1 MGTDK
6 NIKLHIVT
14 DIKYL
19 SIITI
24 QIMASD
30 LKPLICSTIDRRS
43 SDLNDISQ
51 SIWSKPELNYEEHHA
66 HQVLTSFLEKE
77 GFKVD
82 RKTPLETSFIAR
94 YGDNSGLKVGVL
106 CEYDALPGI
115 GHACGHNLIA
125 EAGIGA
131 ALGIKEVLT
140 TRKDIKAELIVFGT
154 PAEEGG
160 GGKIKMIEKGV
171 FDEANI
177 CMMSHPTP
185 CEIPTPKWLA
195 RAQRT
200 VTFHG
205 RTSHA
210 AAAPWEGINALD
222 AAVACYNAISMLR
235 QQTKPTSRV
244 HCVITDGGE
253 KPNIIPER
261 SQLDIYMRG
270 LTDEDTLDLVEKVI
284 NCAKGAALATGC
296 TVDFVEADPFYS
308 SVTTNKPLI
317 DLYVKNAQSLGVPFN
332 DYDMVDKL
340 QASTDMGNVS
350 KIRPSIHPLF
360 KIKTEGANHTH
371 KFTDAVGHQENQL
384 PTLNSAKAMAMTAID
399 VIFDTHVMNDIT
411 KDFMSQVHT

>member
-94 YGDNSGLKVGVL
+94 YGDNSGLKVGVC

-125 EAGIGA
+125 EAGIA
-131 ALGIKEVLT
+131 TALGIKEVLMSHE
-140 TRKDIKAELIVFGT
+140 DMKAELIVFGT

-160 GGKIKMIEKGV
+160 GGKVKMIEKGC
-171 FDEANI
+171 FDETDI

-185 CEIPTPKWLA
+185 LEIPTPVSLA
-195 RAQRT
+195 ISQLT

-222 AAVACYNAISMLR
+222 AAVACYNSISMLR

-244 HCVITDGGE
+244 HCVITDGGQ

-261 SQLDIYMRG
+261 SELNIYIRG
-270 LTDEDTLDLVEKVI
+270 LTDEDALDLVEKVK
-284 NCAKGAALATGC
+284 NCARGAAMSTGC
-296 TVDFVEADPFYS
+296 TVTFEETEPYYS
-308 SVTTNKPLI
+308 SVRTNKVLI
-317 DLYVKNAQSLGVPFN
+317 DLYIKNAKSLGVQFL
-332 DYDMVDKL
+332 DDDK
-340 QASTDMGNVS
+340 ASVFTGSTDMGNVS
-350 KIRPSIHPLF
+350 KIKPSIHPF
-360 KIKTEGANHTH
+360 YKIKAEAPNHTH
-371 KFTDAVGHQENQL
+371 KFTDATGHIDSQL
-384 PTLNSAKAMAMTAID
+384 PTLNSAKSMAMTAID
-399 VIFDTHVMNDIT
+399 VICNQNLMKDIKT
-411 KDFMSQVHT
+411 DFEKVAS